1 MRILDFLFKRRPVSA
16 AISAATTPVG
26 VTGATGNTMYGSNIY
41 DSDFEADELN
51 PELQGRKKYEKY
63 LNMLANVT
71 IIAASVRYFLN
82 LTARSSW
89 SFRPADE
96 DSEEA
101 KEYAKK
107 AEQILLKDPKTSW
120 HRAVRRMALYRF
132 YGFSAQEFTMYRRS
146 DGVISI
152 YDIMN
157 RPQSTIHEWHLDSKT
172 QEITAVKQEH
182 PQSFESYVIPRE
194 KILYIVDDTIS
205 DSPAGLG
212 LMRHIVAAADALKR
226 YEQLEGMGFETDLRG
241 IPIGRAPLSRLAQMV
256 KSGAIN
262 ESQKKELEAPLR
274 AFLKGHIKT
283 TKLSMLLDSHPYHS
297 QDDANRPSPQKQWDL
312 ELLKSSTTSLET
324 VAATI
329 QRLNREIARVLGTE
343 QLMLGEGMSGSFA
356 LSKDKT
362 QSFILLVEGAL
373 KEMREVVIRD
383 LIGPIWEMNGWPED
397 MMPEP
402 VTESVNYKDV
412 EEIAR
417 TLQYIALAGVPVSPD
432 DPALQELRDI
442 AGLPR
447 TPQTIIDRLVALIGS
462 QQDDARSNVNEGAA
476 VPTPKPAAGGN
487 S

>member
-1 MRILDFLFKRRPVSA
+1 MSFLDLFKRKPTAA
-16 AISAATTPVG
+16 AISRATNPIG
-26 VTGATGNTMYGSNIY
+26 VTGAAGNTMYGANIY
-41 DSDFEADELN
+41 DADFEHEELN

-63 LNMLANVT
+63 LNMLATVT

-89 SFRPADE
+89 SFRPADD

-101 KEYAKK
+101 KDYAAK

-120 HRAVRRMALYRF
+120 HRTVRRMALYRF
-132 YGFSAQEFTMYRRS
+132 YGFSIQEFTVYRRP

-157 RPQSTIHEWHLDSKT
+157 RPQSTIHEWHLDPKT
-172 QEITAVKQEH
+172 QEITAVNQEH
-182 PQSFESYVIPRE
+182 PQSFETYTIPRY
-194 KILYIVDDTIS
+194 KMLYIVDDTIS

-226 YEQLEGMGFETDLRG
+226 YEQLEGVGFETDLHG

-256 KSGAIN
+256 KSGQLSEA
-262 ESQKKELEAPLR
+262 QKKELEAPLR

-283 TKLSMLLDSHPYHS
+283 SKLSMLLDSHPYHS
-297 QDDANRPSPQKQWDL
+297 QDEANRPSPQKQWDL
-312 ELLKSSTTSLET
+312 ELLKSSTTSLEA

-329 QRLNREIARVLGTE
+329 QRLNREVARVLGTE

-373 KEMREVVIRD
+373 KEMREVVTRD
-383 LIGPIWEMNGWPED
+383 ILGPMWEINGWPED
-397 MMPEP
+397 MMPLP

-417 TLQYIALAGVPVSPD
+417 TLQYIALAGVPLSPD

-442 AGLPR
+442 AGLSR
-447 TPQTIIDRLVALIGS
+447 TPQTIIDRLVALIG
-462 QQDDARSNVNEGAA
+462 QQNDDARSNTNEGAS
-476 VPTPKPAAGGN
+476 VPTNTPSIGPN